1 MNVNDIWI
9 EAFNAERKE
18 PTDGVDCPK
27 CLNRGAFARIGD
39 DGYVRIVECDCKKKR
54 SQARLSRL
62 TDIPEAVS
70 KKMTFETFDIKEE
83 WQSKMFER
91 AENFLMSDAT
101 ILFLGG
107 QTGCGKTHLGVA
119 ASNTA
124 VRVGIQTLMISWP
137 AASKSLKSK
146 ANSPG
151 YFEEIAVYK
160 NAGLL
165 FIDDFLSAGGAP
177 SSADLSIAAEI
188 VLERLAL
195 CRRMIICS
203 PYTLRELYHLNPKI
217 SGEIYEYAKGF
228 YFNVVHDTSKDFRL
242 KSKGV
247 QD

>member
-1 MNVNDIWI
+1 MNTDDIFV
-9 EAFNAERKE
+9 EVFNAKRKE

-27 CLNRGAFARIGD
+27 CLNRGLIACIGD
-39 DGYVRIVECDCKKKR
+39 DGYAKVVECDCKKKR

-62 TDIPEAVS
+62 TGIPESAS
-70 KKMTFETFDIKEE
+70 KKMTFETFNVKAE
-83 WQSKMFER
+83 WQGKMFER
-91 AENFLMSDAT
+91 AENFLMSDAD

-119 ASNTA
+119 ASNAA
-124 VRVGIQTLMISWP
+124 VSAGIQTLMISWP

-146 ANSPG
+146 ANTPE

-160 NAGLL
+160 SVGLL
-165 FIDDFLSAGGAP
+165 FIDDFLSAGGTP

-188 VLERLAL
+188 VSERLAL

-203 PYTLRELYHLNPKI
+203 PYTLRELYHLIPKV
-217 SGEIYEYAKGF
+217 SGEIYERAKGF
-228 YFNVVHDTSKDFRL
+228 YFNIAHDISKDFRL

-247 QD
+247 

>member
-1 MNVNDIWI
+1 MNINDMWV
-9 EAFNAERKE
+9 EAFNAEHKE
-18 PTDGVDCPK
+18 PTDGMDCPK
-27 CLNRGAFARIGD
+27 CLNRGVIARIGD
-39 DGYVRIVECDCKKKR
+39 DGYVRMVECDCKKKR
-54 SQARLSRL
+54 SQARQACL
-62 TDIPEAVS
+62 TGIPEAAS
-70 KKMTFETFDIKEE
+70 KKMTFETFDVKAE

-91 AENFLMSDAT
+91 AENFLMSDAA

-119 ASNTA
+119 TSNAA

-137 AASKSLKSK
+137 SASKSLKSK
-146 ANSPG
+146 ANSPE

-160 NAGLL
+160 NADLL

-177 SSADLSIAAEI
+177 SSADISIAAEI
-188 VLERLAL
+188 VSERLAL
-195 CRRMIICS
+195 RRRMIICS

-217 SGEIYEYAKGF
+217 SGEIYENAKGF
-228 YFNVVHDTSKDFRL
+228 YFNVVRDTSKDFRL

>member
-1 MNVNDIWI
+1 MNADELWVN
-9 EAFNAERKE
+9 AFNAERKE

-27 CLNRGAFARIGD
+27 CLNRGVIARIGD
-39 DGYVRIVECDCKKKR
+39 DGYAQVVECDCKKKR

-62 TDIPEAVS
+62 TGIPEAAS
-70 KKMTFETFDIKEE
+70 KKMTFETFDAKTE
-83 WQSKMFER
+83 WQGKMFER
-91 AENFLMSDAT
+91 AKNFLMSDAD

-119 ASNTA
+119 VSNAA
-124 VRVGIQTLMISWP
+124 VRIGIQTLMISWP

-146 ANSPG
+146 ANTPE

-160 NAGLL
+160 NVGLL

-188 VLERLAL
+188 VSERLAL
-195 CRRMIICS
+195 RRRMIICS
-203 PYTLRELYHLNPKI
+203 PYTLRELYNLIPKI
-217 SGEIYEYAKGF
+217 SGEIYEHAEGF
-228 YFNVVHDTSKDFRL
+228 YFNIAHDTSKDFRL

-247 QD
+247 